1 MRYAIFVY
9 FYLEMRSQL
18 VAHLVIESH
27 MEKEDCEALK
37 GVENCEDNPGPSEAL
52 GEIEEASEPAEP
64 EDGEEGGGALQPG
77 DRLAHY
83 VLLPLGVS

>member
-27 MEKEDCEALK
+27 MEKEDGEALQ

-52 GEIEEASEPAEP
+52 GEIEEAGEPAEP